1 MTNEEFNYSSYN
13 GYGNNIEYLPIKSQ
27 STTDKSGQT
36 NGSTDSAI
44 PTSDTGK
51 NNNYNFDITNPFNR
65 AESRNTGGSNQQTN
79 QVQSQ
84 QASQKQVTFDEIVNS
99 KNFGQLSKDL
109 FDKINEGD
117 VTEFNN
123 SLQGAL
129 RSVYKTAIEDSN
141 KLMEARMTSLEEKI
155 FNKINDSKA
164 ADGIVSDLKKAVPYA
179 NDPAVEP
186 VARQVLS
193 GYLRQGMSKSEAIGA
208 TNSYFD
214 RLAQSVGQSKQ
225 AKDTMGSSY
234 KSGKDAWDDLFND

>member
-1 MTNEEFNYSSYN
+1 MTNDEFDYSAYN
-13 GYGNNIEYLPIKSQ
+13 GYGNNIQYQPIKSQ
-27 STTDKSGQT
+27 STTSQTGQT
-36 NGSTDSAI
+36 NGDANSAT
-44 PTSDTGK
+44 PTSDTSK
-51 NNNYNFDITNPFNR
+51 NNNHNFDITNPFNR
-65 AESRNTGGSNQQTN
+65 STNRNTEEGSKQVSQTT
-79 QVQSQ
+79 QST
-84 QASQKQVTFDEIVNS
+84 SQKQVTFDEIVNS
-99 KNFGQLSKDL
+99 KNFGQLTKDL
-109 FDKINEGD
+109 FDKVNDGD

-141 KLMEARMTSLEEKI
+141 KLLEARMTSLEEKI
-155 FNKINDSKA
+155 FSKINDSKA
-164 ADGIVSDLKKAVPYA
+164 ADGIISDLKKAVPYA

>member
-1 MTNEEFNYSSYN
+1 MTNDEFDYSSYS
-13 GYGNNIEYLPIKSQ
+13 GYGNNIEYQPVKNQ
-27 STTDKSGQT
+27 STTGQT
-36 NGSTDSAI
+36 GQSNSGSDSAT
-44 PTSDTGK
+44 PTSDTDK
-51 NNNYNFDITNPFNR
+51 NNNHNFDITNPFNR
-65 AESRNTGGSNQQTN
+65 STNRNTEGDSKQTG
-79 QVQSQ
+79 QST
-84 QASQKQVTFDEIVNS
+84 SQNQVTFDEIVNS

-109 FDKINEGD
+109 FDKVNDGD
-117 VTEFNN
+117 VTDFNN
-123 SLQGAL
+123 SLQSAL

-141 KLMEARMTSLEEKI
+141 KLMEARMSSLEEKI
-155 FNKINDSKA
+155 FNKISDSKA
-164 ADGIVSDLKKAVPYA
+164 ADGIISDLKKAVPYA

>member
-1 MTNEEFNYSSYN
+1 MTNEIDYTNYT
-13 GYGNNIEYLPIKSQ
+13 GYGNNIEYQPIKNQ
-27 STTDKSGQT
+27 STTDQTGQS
-36 NGSTDSAI
+36 NNDSVPST
-44 PTSDTGK
+44 PTSDSTK
-51 NNNYNFDITNPFNR
+51 NNNHNFDITNPFNR
-65 AESRNTGGSNQQTN
+65 STNRNTEGDNRQAS
-79 QVQSQ
+79 QST
-84 QASQKQVTFDEIVNS
+84 SQKQVTFDEIVNS
-99 KNFGQLSKDL
+99 KNFGQISKDL
-109 FDKINEGD
+109 FDKVNDGD

-123 SLQGAL
+123 SLQSAL

-155 FNKINDSKA
+155 FNKISDNKA
-164 ADGIVSDLKKAVPYA
+164 ADSIISDLKKAVPYA